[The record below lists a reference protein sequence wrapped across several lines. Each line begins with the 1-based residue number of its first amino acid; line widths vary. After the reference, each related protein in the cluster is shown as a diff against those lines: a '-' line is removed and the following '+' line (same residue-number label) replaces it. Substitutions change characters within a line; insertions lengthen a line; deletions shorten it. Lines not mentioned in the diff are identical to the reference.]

1 MTLTFDLD
9 LDFKV
14 RGQEIFC
21 SWPHVSS
28 ICRFR
33 KVLDI
38 RKNRRHS
45 GAIIHYRSLR
55 ILSQCLTGEST
66 KSVVNINKGLES
78 LRFKVSEE

>member
-14 RGQEIFC
+14 KGQEIFC
-21 SWPHVSS
+21 SWPHVSTL
-28 ICRFR
+28 CRFR

-38 RKNRRHS
+38 RKHRKHS

-55 ILSQCLTGEST
+55 ILSQCLIEEST
-66 KSVVNINKGLES
+66 KSVVDINKGLES
-78 LRFKVSEE
+78 LRFTVSEE